1 MVQRELLMKSKINIS
16 LKNVMM
22 IIAGTSLLAFGSA
35 VFTVPFDLV
44 TGGLSSIAILIN
56 QAVSFEGS
64 IEIYVA
70 LLTWLFF
77 FLGLIL
83 HGKDFALKTLI
94 STLVYPVV
102 FSAACFLVENN
113 VFNGF
118 FNLKSYT
125 DYQGISILLASLF
138 GGAFTG
144 AGCAICFRGGGSTGG
159 IDVIALGICKRY
171 ESVKS
176 STVIFII
183 DSVLITLGIFVLG
196 DLVQSLLGI
205 ASALVFAIVL
215 GKLF

>member
-1 MVQRELLMKSKINIS
+1 MESKSNLSIKNI
-16 LKNVMM
+16 MM
-22 IIAGTSLLAFGSA
+22 IIAGTSVLAFGSA
-35 VFTVPFDLV
+35 VFTVPFDLI

-64 IEIYVA
+64 IELYVSI
-70 LLTWLFF
+70 LTWLFF
-77 FLGLIL
+77 FLGLIM
-83 HGKDFALKTLI
+83 HGKNFAIKTLI
-94 STLVYPVV
+94 SAIVYPIV
-102 FSAACFLVENN
+102 FSAAYFLVENN
-113 VFNGF
+113 VFNRF

-125 DYQGISILLASLF
+125 DYQGISILLAALF

-159 IDVIALGICKRY
+159 IDVIALSICKRY
-171 ESVKS
+171 ENVKS

-183 DSVLITLGIFVLG
+183 DAVLITLGIFVLG

-205 ASALVFAIVL
+205 TSALVFAIVL

>member
-1 MVQRELLMKSKINIS
+1 
-16 LKNVMM
+16 M
-22 IIAGTSLLAFGSA
+22 IIAGTSVLAFGSA
-35 VFTVPFDLV
+35 VFTVPFNLV

-64 IEIYVA
+64 IEIYIA
-70 LLTWLFF
+70 ILTWLFF

-83 HGKDFALKTLI
+83 LGKDFAIKTLI
-94 STLVYPVV
+94 SALLYPVM
-102 FSAACFLVENN
+102 FSAAYYLVESNAL
-113 VFNGF
+113 NGF

-125 DYQGISILLASLF
+125 EYQGVSILLAALF

-159 IDVIALGICKRY
+159 IDVIALSICKRY
-171 ESVKS
+171 ENVKS

-183 DSVLITLGIFVLG
+183 DATLITLGIFVLG
-196 DLVQSLLGI
+196 DLVKSLLGI
-205 ASALVFAIVL
+205 ASALVFAVVL

>member
-1 MVQRELLMKSKINIS
+1 MKSKLNLS

-22 IIAGTSLLAFGSA
+22 IIAGTSVLAFGSA
-35 VFTVPFDLV
+35 VFTVPFDLI

-56 QAVSFEGS
+56 QAISFDGS
-64 IEIYVA
+64 IELYVA
-70 LLTWLFF
+70 ILTWMFF

-83 HGKDFALKTLI
+83 LGKDFAIKTLI
-94 STLVYPVV
+94 SALVYPVM
-102 FSAACFLVENN
+102 FSAAYYLVESNAL
-113 VFNGF
+113 NGF

-125 DYQGISILLASLF
+125 EYQGVSILLAAIF

-159 IDVIALGICKRY
+159 IDVIALSICKRY
-171 ESVKS
+171 ENVKS

-183 DSVLITLGIFVLG
+183 DATLITLGIFVLG
-196 DLVQSLLGI
+196 DLVKSLLGI
-205 ASALVFAIVL
+205 ASALVFAVVL